1 MSFSGMNEEDMVEEE
16 MPKEDMDGEMSLEMM
31 LAGDMRDYVISPTF
45 SSSSSELFY
54 SWLLAL
60 ELSQIQLFS
69 V

>member
-1 MSFSGMNEEDMVEEE
+1 MSFSGMNEDDMVEEE